1 MTGPL
6 SGPSAGDGRERIGK
20 YEIVERVGKG
30 AMGVIY
36 HAHDPLLDRDVAL
49 KVMAP
54 QIADDPDQKARFERE
69 ARAVAKIVHPNVL
82 TVFDLGYH
90 HDGSPYIAMELL
102 KGKDLLKTL
111 REDPPLPLE
120 RKIGVILQVLEGL
133 AHAHQVGI
141 VHRDIKPAN
150 IFLTLDGTV
159 KIMDFGVARFTMTNV
174 SGTGAVVGTADYMS
188 PEQVQGAKVDG
199 RSDLWATGCLLYEL
213 LAGRRPFVGESLM
226 TVFYRITHEEPDV
239 LELPEG
245 RVYELLR
252 EVVGKALSRDVG
264 QRYQTAGEFAA
275 ALRACLGE
283 AAGAA
288 APVAARSPER
298 GEPRATLDLGAVAAN
313 AVRSAV
319 PAPTPAGPVPPPA
332 VPTAPPVATPARL
345 ADPTPLFRLIREI
358 YVGKKSGHLHFSH
371 GGERR
376 SLFFSRGQIVHGTTD
391 VEGEHLGQI
400 LVRYG
405 LISQPDLERATRIVL
420 TERRRLGPVLDELG
434 IMDRSRLD
442 EAVSLHVREILAN
455 VAGRADGSYAF
466 EEMSDEGTDTGLT
479 TQIPPGQMVL
489 ETARRLQS
497 PEMLNQVLGDIDRT
511 LAHSGNALLRAQK
524 LTLSPA
530 DAFVLSRVDGVLT
543 AREVFQIIPLPQEDT
558 ERSLFALLCTGTL
571 EFLPR
576 TATSRARAAA
586 ERAGAAG
593 GAAAAPARTPRAA
606 PAPAAPPPSSA
617 PAPPSNPREDPE
629 AGLAA
634 RRQQITDA
642 YDAIKARDYFEFLGV
657 ARDADDR
664 QVKDAYFRMARPFH
678 PDTSLEAGLDDLRGK
693 REAVFIHLG
702 QVYETLRNP
711 ANRARY
717 ERLLQARA
725 PRTPAAAPRPAPPDP
740 DPAALAAAALDAAR
754 NGARLFKE
762 GKYWDAIQLLEPAL
776 SSLEGPPL
784 AKARV
789 ILARAYMKNPK
800 WLRRAEDTLQAVLQD
815 APEYAEA
822 YVVLGLVYKATD
834 QRARAVTM
842 YRRALELQP
851 GNAEAQA
858 ELSALDPGRGTDPG
872 SGPGSGTGTG
882 SGKLKKLFG
891 KN

>member
-1 MTGPL
+1 LTGPL
-6 SGPSAGDGRERIGK
+6 SGPSAEDGRERIGK
-20 YEIVERVGKG
+20 YEIIQRVGKG

-120 RKIGVILQVLEGL
+120 RKIAVILQVLEGL

-150 IFLTLDGTV
+150 IFLSQDGTV

-199 RSDLWATGCLLYEL
+199 RSDLWATGCMLYEL

-226 TVFYRITHEEPDV
+226 TVFYRITHDEPDV

-245 RVYELLR
+245 RVYERLR
-252 EVVGKALSRDVG
+252 EVVGKALRRDVG
-264 QRYQTAGEFAA
+264 QRYQTASEFTA
-275 ALRACLGE
+275 ALRDCLGE
-283 AAGAA
+283 AAGATAPA
-288 APVAARSPER
+288 APRPSARE
-298 GEPRATLDLGAVAAN
+298 EPRATLDLGAVAAN

-319 PAPTPAGPVPPPA
+319 PPAVPAAPPAAAAPVPP
-332 VPTAPPVATPARL
+332 ARVV
-345 ADPTPLFRLIREI
+345 DPTPLFRLIREI

-376 SLFFSRGQIVHGTTD
+376 SLFFSRGHIVHGTTD

-405 LISQPDLERATRIVL
+405 LISQPDLERATKIVL
-420 TERRRLGPVLDELG
+420 KERRRLGVVLDELG
-434 IMDRSRLD
+434 IMDQSRLE

-455 VAGRADGSYAF
+455 VASRGDGSYVF

-497 PEMLNQVLGDIDRT
+497 PEMLSHVLGDIDRT

-530 DAFVLSRVDGVLT
+530 DAFVLSRVDGVMT

-558 ERSLFALLCTGTL
+558 ERSLFALLCTGTV

-586 ERAGAAG
+586 EREGAG
-593 GAAAAPARTPRAA
+593 GAAAASQARPPRPAPPPAVPAASPA
-606 PAPAAPPPSSA
+606 PAPAPPR
-617 PAPPSNPREDPE
+617 PREDP
-629 AGLAA
+629 AAALAA
-634 RRQQITDA
+634 RRQQITEA
-642 YDAIKARDYFEFLGV
+642 YEAIKLRDHFEFLGV
-657 ARDADDR
+657 PRDADDR

-678 PDTSLEAGLDDLRGK
+678 PDTSLEAGLEDLRGK

-702 QVYETLRNP
+702 HVYETLRNP

-717 ERLLQARA
+717 ERLLQARS
-725 PRTPAAAPRPAPPDP
+725 PRPPAAAPPPKAAPEAEP
-740 DPAALAAAALDAAR
+740 DPAALAEAALEAAR
-754 NGARLFKE
+754 SGARLFKD
-762 GKYWDAIQLLEPAL
+762 GKYWDAIQLIEPAL
-776 SSLEGPPL
+776 AHLVGPPL

-789 ILARAYMKNPK
+789 ILARAYMKNPN

-851 GNAEAQA
+851 GNAEAQS

-872 SGPGSGTGTG
+872 TG